1 MMRCTV
7 SLSSSKRTTTL
18 TEKWLDRSEDYHS
31 IKHDP
36 TDQGHEDSVVSP
48 PKVQGGISVPKDTS
62 HHAKEEAVD
71 LHTEGQ
77 TTIRDVLI
85 VGGPVILKKNA
96 DHHAKYAN
104 QLSTHATAVR
114 RNTEEKNIN
123 TMGML
128 PIKLKQQIT

>member
-7 SLSSSKRTTTL
+7 SSSSSKRTTTL

-48 PKVQGGISVPKDTS
+48 PKAQEETSVPKDTN
-62 HHAKEEAVD
+62 HHDKEEAVD

-85 VGGPVILKKNA
+85 VGGPVILKRNA

-123 TMGML
+123 TTGML
-128 PIKLKQQIT
+128 PIKHN